1 MRIPRSSFNSN
12 DYNDKQ
18 ISITAAIAWRKMWK
32 IKAEMAGTNINYN
45 VKSIVDTSGI
55 IIQTNHHYT
64 TIVNVIKITS
74 VTSSRVDPGLSW
86 TQHRHK
92 YFALWQNFILA
103 DIYLRNF
110 AAAGARQI
118 NIAQKN
124 ICSRVFFTF
133 ANTAIWQ
140 N

>member
-1 MRIPRSSFNSN
+1 
-12 DYNDKQ
+12 
-18 ISITAAIAWRKMWK
+18 
-32 IKAEMAGTNINYN
+32 MAGTNINYN

-74 VTSSRVDPGLSW
+74 VTSSRVDPGLSS

-124 ICSRVFFTF
+124 ICSRLFFTF
-133 ANTAIWQ
+133 ANTAIFQ